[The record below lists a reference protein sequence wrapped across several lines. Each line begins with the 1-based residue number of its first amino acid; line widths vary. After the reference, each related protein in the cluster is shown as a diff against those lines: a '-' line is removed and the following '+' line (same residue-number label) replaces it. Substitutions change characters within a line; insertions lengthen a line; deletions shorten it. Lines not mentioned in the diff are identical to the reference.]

1 MDYQVLKLYVKY
13 YKEVAC

>member
-1 MDYQVLKLYVKY
+1 MDYQVLKRYVKY